1 MLRHGCGYA
10 LANAGHDTRALQALG
25 QGNLQHT
32 VRCAELAPNDP
43 EPAVSWLSG
52 FRRGAH
58 ARPKTTPVHTLLGGA
73 AATWPSWRVRSR
85 RRCFLN
91 PNA

>member
-25 QGNLQHT
+25 QGNIQHT

-58 ARPKTTPVHTLLGGA
+58 ARPKTTPVHYA
-73 AATWPSWRVRSR
+73 AR
-85 RRCFLN
+85 RRRGDVALVARAQQAAML
-91 PNA
+91 PKS